1 MASSGER
8 SEIRNMR
15 GVKKWGMGKRKMGE
29 MKRERK
35 RREVGRRESTS
46 IIGQAVVQGTVEV
59 LARGLPSTAAM

>member
-1 MASSGER
+1 
-8 SEIRNMR
+8 MR

-35 RREVGRRESTS
+35 RREVGRRKSTS